1 MGDLY
6 VTYHLIFLSFDFP
19 VWMQQSWFRSI
30 VQKIQWSSLS
40 TPTWPSISTIQK
52 KYGSW
57 NSTPIGVDTA
67 RDSRQFG
74 NNWPEILMV
83 TFLFLWPL
91 KKKESRRPLKLFL
104 LSNGKADA
112 DDFLSLAALSASDLW
127 PNEFISIDHCLL
139 LEYLMTVRLSK
150 CVIPFKWW
158 AFRLILRHYFCLVSK
173 W

>member
-1 MGDLY
+1 
-6 VTYHLIFLSFDFP
+6 
-19 VWMQQSWFRSI
+19 MQQSWFRSI
-30 VQKIQWSSLS
+30 VRKIQWSSLS

-91 KKKESRRPLKLFL
+91 KKKKVESKGPWNFFL

-127 PNEFISIDHCLL
+127 PNEFISIWPLLTSRVSNDRAFIKMRYSIQMLSIQINIETLL
-139 LEYLMTVRLSK
+139 LPYLKELFVSTT
-150 CVIPFKWW
+150 
-158 AFRLILRHYFCLVSK
+158 LR
-173 W
+173 

>member
-1 MGDLY
+1 MRLFLWFSNT
-6 VTYHLIFLSFDFP
+6 VTIKTLTYRNTCFRHENYFRNGRLVCHLPLNFFVVDFP

-30 VQKIQWSSLS
+30 VRKIQWSSLS

-91 KKKESRRPLKLFL
+91 KKKESRKRRPLKLFL

-139 LEYLMTVRLSK
+139 
-150 CVIPFKWW
+150 
-158 AFRLILRHYFCLVSK
+158 
-173 W
+173 